1 MDATLPGLGALT
13 LFVEDLD
20 SSTSFYR
27 DVLGLPVVHQ
37 DEDSTVVDLGNTLV
51 NLLQTAAAHDLVGPA
66 SVAAPG
72 GGVRMQLTAWVD
84 DVDAVCALLQSRG
97 VELLNGPVDR
107 PWGKRTAAFADPSGT
122 VWELAQDMPNKPAG

>member
-1 MDATLPGLGALT
+1 
-13 LFVEDLD
+13 
-20 SSTSFYR
+20 
-27 DVLGLPVVHQ
+27 VVHQ

-51 NLLQTAAAHDLVGPA
+51 NLLRIAAAHDLVGPA
-66 SVAAPG
+66 SVAAAG

-107 PWGKRTAAFADPSGT
+107 PWGKRTAALADPSGT
-122 VWELAQDMPNKPAG
+122 VWEVAQDIPKDPAG